1 MSIKYTAQDWIF
13 SASGTQVWVSFPY
26 SLSLHEDRGSERMP
40 GADKATVLH
49 GMLLKRECCL
59 HFPYFLHPFFLH
71 GLQRGFSL
79 EPNHTRHK
87 D

>member
-1 MSIKYTAQDWIF
+1 MSIKHTAQDWIF

-26 SLSLHEDRGSERMP
+26 PLSLNEDGGSEQML

-49 GMLLKRECCL
+49 GMLLKTL
-59 HFPYFLHPFFLH
+59 PSFSLFPAPFFLH

-79 EPNHTRHK
+79 EPNHIRHK